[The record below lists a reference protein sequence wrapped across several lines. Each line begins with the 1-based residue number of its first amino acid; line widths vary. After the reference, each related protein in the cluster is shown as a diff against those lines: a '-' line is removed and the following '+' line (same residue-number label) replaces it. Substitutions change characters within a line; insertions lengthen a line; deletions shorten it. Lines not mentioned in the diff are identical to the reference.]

1 MTTVKKAD
9 RSDLTGLLSI
19 LYENE
24 PVPIID
30 EKLINRFD
38 EILAQTN
45 HSVLIAYQNKKP
57 VATLSLTIIDG
68 LESGCP
74 KAYITSC
81 KISQSAKR
89 EEAEAALVE
98 KACLIASGY
107 GCAKVKI
114 SSGNYAGKRMF

>member
-9 RSDLTGLLSI
+9 RSDLTSLLSI
-19 LYENE
+19 FYENDT
-24 PVPIID
+24 VPIID
-30 EKLINRFD
+30 EKLIDRFD

-57 VATLSLTIIDG
+57 IATLSLTIIDG
-68 LESGCP
+68 LESDCP

-81 KISQSAKR
+81 KITERAKR
-89 EEAEAALVE
+89 EEAEAVLVE

-107 GCAKVKI
+107 GCAKVKL
-114 SSGNYAGKRMF
+114 SSGNYACKRMF